1 MKRFVA
7 LIVCVSMVFTL
18 SLAGCGKKAEDVSAG
33 DTDNTVQS
41 GDVKDDPEKSEENSQ
56 EWVTLDGKSAGDV
69 GDVMLTLVT
78 HPLTCK
84 SDDGKVLAT
93 GTHPEIILS
102 ENARKS
108 YPKLVDAVAE
118 LNETWSTETRSAVSE
133 FGYYRDED
141 NFSGDAPYTSETT
154 AEILRFDDHLMSMRM
169 KYYDFSG
176 GVHPMHAVGS
186 VNLDPVTGKEIML
199 RDVLADTKGTPEI
212 IKEELYSQYPEITDE
227 FESFSYTGDEEK
239 SGFVEVLEGKLDEDS
254 FTWFLLPD
262 GLGITFS
269 PYEIASYA
277 AGYIDI
283 VLPYKDYPDLVQKA
297 YIPEG
302 EQDMGKIV
310 KTEEAQSENL
320 PAEPSDYY
328 EGEGEG
334 EGLYVEI
341 SNPSWDEFYL
351 TAYED
356 PNAKHIKL
364 KKLTD
369 EKSDWLDT
377 EVWANDNG
385 FEVAHL
391 PYSDGTYYYEAT
403 DPIEYDY
410 MFSNLVVYDAD
421 AQNVLY
427 DFNLY
432 TLMNGPDDDKGK
444 YSATTQYIRW
454 AQIVDDILYVSV
466 GHNGYASVESQSSY
480 IVAIDINTN
489 DVIWR
494 SDPLVSNANNFKIVG
509 DTIICGYGFTA
520 EDDYIYLLDLSTG
533 QTVERIKVRSGPDQF
548 EVVGDTLYVA
558 TYNTAY
564 TFKIEQ

>member
-1 MKRFVA
+1 M
-7 LIVCVSMVFTL
+7 
-18 SLAGCGKKAEDVSAG
+18 
-33 DTDNTVQS
+33 
-41 GDVKDDPEKSEENSQ
+41 
-56 EWVTLDGKSAGDV
+56 
-69 GDVMLTLVT
+69 
-78 HPLTCK
+78 
-84 SDDGKVLAT
+84 
-93 GTHPEIILS
+93 
-102 ENARKS
+102 
-108 YPKLVDAVAE
+108 
-118 LNETWSTETRSAVSE
+118 
-133 FGYYRDED
+133 
-141 NFSGDAPYTSETT
+141 
-154 AEILRFDDHLMSMRM
+154 
-169 KYYDFSG
+169 
-176 GVHPMHAVGS
+176 
-186 VNLDPVTGKEIML
+186 
-199 RDVLADTKGTPEI
+199 
-212 IKEELYSQYPEITDE
+212 
-227 FESFSYTGDEEK
+227 
-239 SGFVEVLEGKLDEDS
+239 
-254 FTWFLLPD
+254 
-262 GLGITFS
+262 
-269 PYEIASYA
+269 
-277 AGYIDI
+277 
-283 VLPYKDYPDLVQKA
+283 
-297 YIPEG
+297 
-302 EQDMGKIV
+302 
-310 KTEEAQSENL
+310 
-320 PAEPSDYY
+320 
-328 EGEGEG
+328 
-334 EGLYVEI
+334 EI

-466 GHNGYASVESQSSY
+466 GHNGYASVEPQSSY

-533 QTVERIKVRSGPDQF
+533 QTIERIKVRSGPDQF

>member
-1 MKRFVA
+1 MKRFAA
-7 LIVCVSMVFTL
+7 LIVCASMVFTL
-18 SLAGCGKKAEDVSAG
+18 SLAGCGKKPEDVSVS
-33 DTDNTVQS
+33 DTDDTVQL
-41 GDVKDDPEKSEENSQ
+41 GDVQDDPQKSEENSKD
-56 EWVTLDGKSAGDV
+56 WVTLDGKSAKDAGDE
-69 GDVMLTLVT
+69 MLTLVT
-78 HPLTCK
+78 HSLTCK

-108 YPKLVDAVAE
+108 YPKLVDAIAE

-133 FGYYRDED
+133 YGYYRDD
-141 NFSGDAPYTSETT
+141 DDYFGDAPYASETT
-154 AEILRFDDHLMSMRM
+154 VEILRFDDHLMSMRM

-212 IKEELYSQYPEITDE
+212 IKEELYSQYPDITDE
-227 FESFSYTGDEEK
+227 FESFSYTGDEENA
-239 SGFVEVLEGKLDEDS
+239 GFAQMLAKKLDEDS

-310 KTEEAQSENL
+310 KTQEAQSENL

-328 EGEGEG
+328 EEDGEEY
-334 EGLYVEI
+334 LYWEVG
-341 SNPSWDEFYL
+341 NPTWNEFYL
-351 TAYED
+351 NEYENPD
-356 PNAKHIKL
+356 AEHIKL

-369 EKSDWLDT
+369 EKSEWLDT
-377 EVWANDNG
+377 EKWAYDNG
-385 FEVAHL
+385 FDVARF
-391 PYSDGTYYYEAT
+391 PYADGNYYYEAIN
-403 DPIEYDY
+403 PIEYDY
-410 MFSNLVVYDAD
+410 MFSELLIYYGKGLALAYDLD
-421 AQNVLY
+421 LN
-427 DFNLY
+427 
-432 TLMNGPDDDKGK
+432 TLLNGPDEDTGK

-454 AQIVDDILYVSV
+454 ARLVDGIVYVSV
-466 GHNGYASVESQSSY
+466 GHNGYSSVEPLSSY
-480 IVAIDINTN
+480 IVAINAN
-489 DVIWR
+489 SGEVVWR
-494 SDPLVSNANNFKIVG
+494 SDPLVSNANNFQIVG
-509 DTIICGYGFTA
+509 NTIICGYGFTA